1 MKISACIIAKNEE
14 KNLPRLLKSL
24 KGKFDEVILV
34 DTGSKDRTV
43 EIAKGYGCK
52 VVEHEWNGF
61 ADARNR
67 AVKEATGD
75 WLWHFDADFEL
86 EDDEFKKALLFLK
99 GAPKSV
105 DGFFIG
111 VRNLD
116 FKGDVRTVS
125 SHIFIHRKG
134 IKWKGKVHESPTVKS
149 AAYLPVLVNHYGYSD
164 PQVLLKKAER
174 NLELLKEELSSLKEG
189 SRDYN
194 YRLFY
199 LLQTYNLLSFKE
211 PHFIGK
217 ALKLAKEFL
226 EKTRNSLEVYGFY
239 IVFAYNYYLSLL
251 FRREDFSGMKRVL
264 KEVGELGL
272 ELPEFYFYSYKLKR
286 MEGKGDEAL
295 KELLSCVLLLDKMLS
310 NPFVVPYGGVSEC
323 YSLFESEVVKEE
335 PLKVS
340 EDKLKEIRLLW
351 RKEGGRNLGVLLF
364 WIEEEERKLKVIKK
378 LAFRN
383 PNDIFVYSVL
393 IPLISNNKK
402 ELKRYLSFSRI
413 PKLLASSSDNSL

>member
-1 MKISACIIAKNEE
+1 MKISACVIAKDEE
-14 KNLPRLLKSL
+14 KNLPRLLNSL

-34 DTGSKDRTV
+34 DTGSKDKTV
-43 EIAKGYGCK
+43 EIAKSFGCK
-52 VVEHEWNGF
+52 VFLHKWNGF

-86 EDDEFKKALLFLK
+86 EENEFRKALLFLK
-99 GAPKSV
+99 GVPRFV

-125 SHIFIHRKG
+125 SHVFIHRKG
-134 IKWKGKVHESPTVKS
+134 IKWKGKVHESPMVKS
-149 AAYLPVLVNHYGYSD
+149 AASLPVFVNHYGYSD
-164 PQVLLKKAER
+164 FQVLLKKAER

-194 YRLFY
+194 YKLFY
-199 LLQTYNLLSFKE
+199 LLQTYNLLSFKK
-211 PHFIGK
+211 PRFIGK

-226 EKTRNSLEVYGFY
+226 GKARNNLEVYGLY
-239 IVFAYNYYLSLL
+239 TVFAYNYYLSLL
-251 FRREDFSGMKRVL
+251 FRREDFNGMEKVL
-264 KEVGELGL
+264 EEVKKLGL

-286 MEGKGDEAL
+286 MKGKEKEAL
-295 KELLSCVLLLDKMLS
+295 RELLYCVLLLDKMLS

-340 EDKLKEIRLLW
+340 KDKLKEVRSLW
-351 RKEGGRNLGVLLF
+351 KKSGGRNLGLLLF
-364 WIEEEERKLKVIKK
+364 WIEEEEQKPKVLKK
-378 LAFRN
+378 LALKN
-383 PNDIFVYSVL
+383 PNDILIYSLL
-393 IPLISNNKK
+393 IPLISHSKS
-402 ELKRYLSFSRI
+402 ELKRYLSFSKI
-413 PKLLASSSDNSL
+413 PKLLLSSSDNSL

>member
-1 MKISACIIAKNEE
+1 MKISACVIAKDEE

-34 DTGSKDRTV
+34 DTGSKDKTV
-43 EIAKGYGCK
+43 EIAKSYGCK
-52 VVEHEWNGF
+52 VFLHKWNGF

-86 EDDEFKKALLFLK
+86 EEEEFRKALLFLK
-99 GAPKSV
+99 GAPPFI

-111 VRNLD
+111 VKNLD

-134 IKWKGKVHESPTVKS
+134 IKWKGKVHESPTVKR
-149 AAYLPVLVNHYGYSD
+149 AASLPVFVNHYGYSD
-164 PQVLLKKAER
+164 PQLLLKKAKR

-189 SRDYN
+189 SKDYN
-194 YRLFY
+194 YKLFY

-211 PHFIGK
+211 PPFIDK

-226 EKTRNSLEVYGFY
+226 EKTKGNLEDYGFY
-239 IVFAYNYYLSLL
+239 TVFAYNYYLSLL
-251 FRREDFSGMKRVL
+251 FRREDFKGMERVL
-264 KEVGELGL
+264 EEVKKLGL

-286 MEGKGDEAL
+286 TEGKGGEAL
-295 KELLSCVLLLDKMLS
+295 KELLSCALLLDKMLS

-323 YSLFESEVVKEE
+323 YSLFESEVVKGE

-340 EDKLKEIRLLW
+340 KDDLKEVRLLW
-351 RKEGGRNLGVLLF
+351 KRRGGRNLGLLLF
-364 WIEEEERKLKVIKK
+364 WIEEEEKKLKVIKK
-378 LAFRN
+378 LALRN
-383 PNDIFVYSVL
+383 PNDILIYALL
-393 IPLISNNKK
+393 IPLISHSKS